1 MSVRYKGRRFTLTP
15 EKARVAVDID
25 GSVDRAMAVST
36 DGNLFTRTWREVRGR
51 ELDARVE
58 AQIDYSED
66 AVRSIVRRV
75 ERRLEIEA
83 RDASVDL
90 ESGKVDPTP
99 EREGL
104 DVRAARL
111 RKDIRS
117 ELVDMGDTRIARVE
131 TRVVEPKV
139 TTKDLAEKYPAV
151 ILINRGGFQ
160 LSLYKNLKLAKT
172 YPIAVGQV
180 GLETPA
186 GLYNIEN
193 KAVNPAWHV
202 PNSDWAGS
210 LAGTVVP
217 PRPLEPDQG
226 ALDGHLRRRRHP
238 RDRRHRL
245 DRHQRLARLRPHAD
259 PGRGRALRPG
269 ARGGAGLHRLN
280 RSGAI
285 RARRDSDPRPTSAAV
300 QEGGVVV
307 GVAKT
312 EGADEDAR
320 SHLLAHHRVP
330 HGRGV
335 SGSLDAV
342 PGQLRRLVR
351 LRDARLH
358 ELALCRHLTRGGVDE
373 EHGHGGPG

>member
-1 MSVRYKGRRFTLTP
+1 MPRRLIAVLALTVTVLLVGAGSLYAYDRQVTKKIADGVTVNGIDVSGLTPAQAQSKLEASLLEPLTQPVSVRYKGRRFTLTP

-51 ELDARVE
+51 ELDARVD
-58 AQIDYSED
+58 AKIDYSED

-83 RDASVDL
+83 RDAAVDL
-90 ESGKVDPTP
+90 ESGKIDPTP

-117 ELVDMGDTRIARVE
+117 ELVDMSDTRIARVK

-202 PNSDWAGS
+202 PNSAWAGS

-217 PRPLEPDQG
+217 PGPSNPIK
-226 ALDGHLRRRRHP
+226 
-238 RDRRHRL
+238 
-245 DRHQRLARLRPHAD
+245 ARWMGIYA
-259 PGRGRALRPG
+259 
-269 ARGGAGLHRLN
+269 GAGIHGTDATGSIGTNASHGCVRMLIPDVVELYDQVPV
-280 RSGAI
+280 GAPVYI
-285 RARRDSDPRPTSAAV
+285 A
-300 QEGGVVV
+300 
-307 GVAKT
+307 
-312 EGADEDAR
+312 
-320 SHLLAHHRVP
+320 
-330 HGRGV
+330 
-335 SGSLDAV
+335 
-342 PGQLRRLVR
+342 
-351 LRDARLH
+351 
-358 ELALCRHLTRGGVDE
+358 
-373 EHGHGGPG
+373 

>member
-1 MSVRYKGRRFTLTP
+1 MTVNGIDVSGLTPAQARSKLEASLLEPLSQPVSVRYKGRRFTLTP

-36 DGNLFTRTWREVRGR
+36 EGNLFTRTWREVRGR
-51 ELDARVE
+51 ELDAAVD
-58 AQIDYSED
+58 AKIDYSED
-66 AVRSIVRRV
+66 AVRAIARRV

-83 RDASVDL
+83 RDAAVDL
-90 ESGKVDPTP
+90 ESGKIDPTP
-99 EREGL
+99 ERDGL

-117 ELVDMGDTRIARVE
+117 ELVDMGDTRIARVK

-139 TTKDLAEKYPAV
+139 TTKDLEKKYPAV

-202 PNSDWAGS
+202 PNSAWAGS

-217 PRPLEPDQG
+217 PGPSNPIK
-226 ALDGHLRRRRHP
+226 
-238 RDRRHRL
+238 
-245 DRHQRLARLRPHAD
+245 ARWMGIYA
-259 PGRGRALRPG
+259 
-269 ARGGAGLHRLN
+269 GAGIHGTDATGSIGTNASHGCVRMLIPDVIELYDQVPV
-280 RSGAI
+280 GA
-285 RARRDSDPRPTSAAV
+285 PV
-300 QEGGVVV
+300 Y
-307 GVAKT
+307 VA
-312 EGADEDAR
+312 
-320 SHLLAHHRVP
+320 
-330 HGRGV
+330 
-335 SGSLDAV
+335 
-342 PGQLRRLVR
+342 
-351 LRDARLH
+351 
-358 ELALCRHLTRGGVDE
+358 
-373 EHGHGGPG
+373 